1 MHRTAV
7 RWHLRRRLPDMPRR
21 GEHDRSFKTGQF
33 RRVALNT
40 LLGLDASR
48 NGRSGPTPSDP
59 ADSVDATPRSLSH
72 VKELAISFS
81 QETVASRARTRP
93 EPHQGKALRREI
105 SCRRVSSGDPGA
117 TRNVARPR
125 TAATTSAPTSRD
137 EGYRDCCDWWPCSWA
152 CRAWTW
158 ISNIV
163 CVVWTWVSNVV
174 CVAWTWITTFFCVLW
189 DIVTTV
195 VNAVL
200 GTLESIFG
208 WVLSA
213 IAFVIELLE
222 MIPILGALIRWVIN
236 FVTFLI
242 NTVLSLGDML
252 LGLLGIRPEKKLRL
266 CTIILRDEE
275 GKPVGT
281 VDDAVKLLQL
291 AADVYKRDANVRV
304 VPLRAF
310 QYSSGFGGAETVDA
324 SWVTGD
330 DANSD
335 STVLDVGCGGSGAG
349 ADWTIAGNDLSI
361 QGEHVVLLRQLAARG
376 RLRRARHLLPH
387 PRRRRHDGRL
397 RVVDHG
403 LRDHRGECAPRVT
416 TERAHARARGR
427 TRVQCLAHLRRRRQ
441 PQPHGHPG

>member
-1 MHRTAV
+1 MPPCIKWGSRRHEECSETA
-7 RWHLRRRLPDMPRR
+7 DR
-21 GEHDRSFKTGQF
+21 GYDECT
-33 RRVALNT
+33 
-40 LLGLDASR
+40 
-48 NGRSGPTPSDP
+48 
-59 ADSVDATPRSLSH
+59 
-72 VKELAISFS
+72 E
-81 QETVASRARTRP
+81 
-93 EPHQGKALRREI
+93 
-105 SCRRVSSGDPGA
+105 
-117 TRNVARPR
+117 
-125 TAATTSAPTSRD
+125 SRD

-349 ADWTIAGNDLSI
+349 ADWTIAGTIYQFKASTLCFFGNW
-361 QGEHVVLLRQLAARG
+361 R
-376 RLRRARHLLPH
+376 
-387 PRRRRHDGRL
+387 
-397 RVVDHG
+397 RVVG
-403 LRDHRGECAPRVT
+403 YGAPVTCFLIRDVVGTTVGCALWITDYVT
-416 TERAHARARGR
+416 IEGNVLHASPPSAR
-427 TRVQCLAHLRRRRQ
+427 TLAHEVGHACNLSHTCVDDDNRNLMATQDDCDPASGTAPNRAD
-441 PQPHGHPG
+441 PQMDNWQVLKVRASKHVTYF